1 MLTAQPSSRTNVN
14 AGVPQRSIVDP
25 LLFLIYTN
33 DLSNSLSWNAK
44 LFADDTSLFS
54 VVHDINTSAIELS
67 SDLKKINDWTFQW
80 KMTFN
85 PDRSKQA

>member
-33 DLSNSLSWNAK
+33 DLSNSLS
-44 LFADDTSLFS
+44 
-54 VVHDINTSAIELS
+54 
-67 SDLKKINDWTFQW
+67 
-80 KMTFN
+80 
-85 PDRSKQA
+85 